1 MTRNHM
7 SRRTMLKGATAMGAL
22 LASTSGELLAQ
33 QAPARSAK
41 GPAAPLPPRGEFII
55 RGATV
60 LTMDPKINDLET
72 GDVLVQGGAIVA
84 VGSKINS
91 TSAQIIE
98 GRGMICMPG
107 FVDTHW
113 HLWTSL
119 FRPFVRADVDAFGYF
134 PVSNRLGQQM
144 TPEDSYRSV
153 ALGVAE
159 ALSAG
164 CTTVHNWAHNVR
176 SPDHADGELAA
187 MRDTGI
193 RGRFA
198 YGPAQ
203 GMPDDQPM
211 DFEGMAR
218 VKRDWMPGDGL
229 LSLGICSR
237 NVGAMSIGG
246 AARGVLTIDQTKRDW
261 DGARKLGLPITLHT
275 SGPSPIRQLEEAGLL
290 GPDVQLI
297 HALLTTPEERA
308 ILKAR
313 GVSYSIAPTGE
324 ARRPSSVGV
333 IQLGELLE
341 AGVKVSLSTDHTTN
355 YNCDPFVAM
364 RVLFALHQNRI
375 GNKIP
380 LTVKRL
386 VQLATLDGAVDL
398 GIADKAGSLTPG
410 KRADIILVRT
420 TDINMTPVGDPYEA
434 LVSLA
439 QPGNV
444 DTVIVDGR
452 ILRRGGKFT
461 TLDHA
466 KVVKDAQEAAAGLR
480 ARAKWPA

>member
-1 MTRNHM
+1 MTRSRM
-7 SRRTMLKGATAMGAL
+7 SRRAMLKGATALGAL
-22 LASTSGELLAQ
+22 VAAAGELPAQ
-33 QAPARSAK
+33 PAVSRSAAVP
-41 GPAAPLPPRGEFII
+41 GAPLPARGEFVI

-60 LTMDPKINDLET
+60 LSMDSRIGDFAV
-72 GDVLVQGGAIVA
+72 GDVHVRDGAIVA
-84 VGSKINS
+84 VGPRIDLPDDRIMQ
-91 TSAQIIE
+91 AD
-98 GRGMICMPG
+98 GMICMPG
-107 FVDTHW
+107 FIDTHW

-119 FRPFVRADVDAFGYF
+119 FRPFVRADVNELGYF
-134 PVSNRLGQQM
+134 PISNRLGQLF

-153 ALGVAE
+153 MLGIAE

-164 CTTVHNWAHNVR
+164 VTTVHNWAHNVR
-176 SPDHADGELAA
+176 SPDHADAELSA
-187 MRDTGI
+187 MRDAGI

-211 DFEGMAR
+211 DMAGVAR

-229 LSLGICSR
+229 LTLGISSR
-237 NVGAMSIGG
+237 NIGAMSIGG
-246 AARGVLTIDQTKRDW
+246 GARGTLTIDMAKRDW
-261 DGARKLGLPITLHT
+261 GGARALGLPITMHT
-275 SGPSPIRQLEEAGLL
+275 SGPSPIKLLEDAELL
-290 GPDVQLI
+290 GPDVQLV
-297 HALLTTPEERA
+297 HPLLTTPEERE
-308 ILKAR
+308 ILKTR
-313 GVSYSIAPTGE
+313 GVSYSIAPVGE

-333 IQLGELLE
+333 IQLGEMLE

-355 YNCDPFVAM
+355 YNCDPFVGM
-364 RVLFALHQNRI
+364 RILFALHQNRI

-380 LTVKRL
+380 LTLKRL

-398 GIADKAGSLTPG
+398 GVAEKTGSLTPG

-439 QPGNV
+439 QPANV

-452 ILRRGGKFT
+452 ILRRSGKFT
-461 TLDHA
+461 ALDHA
-466 KVVKDAQEAAAGLR
+466 KVVREAQEAAAALR
-480 ARAKWPA
+480 SKARWPA

>member
-1 MTRNHM
+1 MTRNRID
-7 SRRTMLKGATAMGAL
+7 RRTVLKGATALTAL
-22 LASTSGELLAQ
+22 LATTPELLAQ
-33 QAPARSAK
+33 QAPARTAK
-41 GPAAPLPPRGEFII
+41 RPAAPLPPRGEFVI
-55 RGATV
+55 RGAAV
-60 LTMDPKINDLET
+60 LTMDQKLGDFAS
-72 GDVLVQGGAIVA
+72 GDVHVRDGAIVA
-84 VGSKINS
+84 VGANVDAPK
-91 TSAQIIE
+91 AQVIR
-98 GRGMICMPG
+98 GNGMIAMPG

-119 FRPFVRADVDAFGYF
+119 FRPFVRADVNEVGYF
-134 PVSNRLGQQM
+134 PVSNRLGQLM
-144 TPEDSYRSV
+144 TPEDSYRAV
-153 ALGVAE
+153 ILGTAE
-159 ALSAG
+159 ALAAG
-164 CTTVHNWAHNVR
+164 VTTVHNWAHNVR

-187 MRDTGI
+187 MRDAGI

-218 VKRDWMPGDGL
+218 VKRDWMPNDGL
-229 LSLGICSR
+229 LTLGICSR

-246 AARGVLTIDQTKRDW
+246 AARGVLTIEQTKRDW
-261 DGARKLGLPITLHT
+261 DGARKLALPITLHT
-275 SGPSPIRQLEEAGLL
+275 SGPSPIKQLEEAGLL

-324 ARRPSSVGV
+324 ARRPSKVGV

-341 AGVKVSLSTDHTTN
+341 SGVKVSLSTDHTTN

-364 RVLFALHQNRI
+364 RILFALHQHRI
-375 GNKIP
+375 GDRIP
-380 LTVKRL
+380 LAVKRL
-386 VQLATLDGAVDL
+386 VQLATLDGAIDL
-398 GIADKAGSLTPG
+398 NIADKTGSLTPG

-420 TDINMTPVGDPYEA
+420 SDINMTPVGDPYEA

-452 ILRRGGKFT
+452 ILRQGGKFT

>member
-1 MTRNHM
+1 MTRTRM
-7 SRRTMLKGATAMGAL
+7 SRRTMLKGASALGAL
-22 LASTSGELLAQ
+22 VAASGELFGQ
-33 QAPARSAK
+33 QPASRSA
-41 GPAAPLPPRGEFII
+41 AAPPTPLPSRGEFVI

-60 LTMDPKINDLET
+60 LTMDPNLGDLET
-72 GDVLVQGGAIVA
+72 GDVHVRDGAIVA
-84 VGSKINS
+84 IGPRIDLPN
-91 TSAQIIE
+91 AGIME
-98 GRGMICMPG
+98 GRGMLCMPG

-119 FRPFVRADVDAFGYF
+119 LRPFVRADVNELGYF
-134 PVSNRLGQQM
+134 PVSNRLGQLF

-153 ALGVAE
+153 TLGIAE

-164 CTTVHNWAHNVR
+164 VTTVHNWAHNVR
-176 SPDHADGELAA
+176 SPDHADAELFA
-187 MRDTGI
+187 MRDAGI

-211 DFEGMAR
+211 DMAGVAR

-229 LSLGICSR
+229 LTLGICSR
-237 NVGAMSIGG
+237 NIGAMSIGG
-246 AARGVLTIDQTKRDW
+246 GARGTLTIDMAKQDW
-261 DGARKLGLPITLHT
+261 GGARALGLPITLHT
-275 SGPSPIRQLEEAGLL
+275 SGPSPIKLLEEAGLL
-290 GPDVQLI
+290 GPDVQLV
-297 HALLTTPEERA
+297 HPLLTTPEDRA

-313 GVSYSIAPTGE
+313 GVSYAMAPVGE

-333 IQLGELLE
+333 IQLGELLD

-355 YNCDPFVAM
+355 YNCDPFLAM
-364 RVLFALHQNRI
+364 RILFALHQHRI
-375 GNKIP
+375 GDRIP

-398 GIADKAGSLTPG
+398 GISEKTGSLTPG
-410 KRADIILVRT
+410 KRADIILVRS
-420 TDINMTPVGDPYEA
+420 TDINMAPVGDPYEA

-439 QPGNV
+439 QPTNV

-452 ILRRGGKFT
+452 ILRQSNKFT
-461 TLDHA
+461 ALDHG
-466 KVVKDAQEAAAGLR
+466 KVVHEAREAAAALR
-480 ARAKWPA
+480 TRAKWPT

>member
-1 MTRNHM
+1 MTRSRM
-7 SRRTMLKGATAMGAL
+7 TRRTMLQGTAALGAL
-22 LASTSGELLAQ
+22 VAASGELVAQ
-33 QAPARSAK
+33 QAVSPFAP
-41 GPAAPLPPRGEFII
+41 GPGAPLPPRGEFVI

-60 LTMDPKINDLET
+60 LTMDPGIGDFAV
-72 GDVLVQGGAIVA
+72 GDVHVRDGAIVA
-84 VGSKINS
+84 VAPRIE
-91 TSAQIIE
+91 SANAQVVE

-119 FRPFVRADVDAFGYF
+119 LRPFVRADVNELGYF
-134 PVSNRLGQQM
+134 PISSRLGQLFK
-144 TPEDSYRSV
+144 PEDSYRSV
-153 ALGVAE
+153 MLGLAE
-159 ALSAG
+159 ASSAG
-164 CTTVHNWAHNVR
+164 VTTVHNWAHNVR
-176 SPDHADGELAA
+176 SPDHADAELSA
-187 MRDTGI
+187 MRDAGM

-211 DFEGMAR
+211 DMAGIAR

-229 LSLGICSR
+229 LTLGICSR
-237 NVGAMSIGG
+237 NIGAMSIGG
-246 AARGVLTIDQTKRDW
+246 GARGSITIDMTKRDW
-261 DGARKLGLPITLHT
+261 GGARALGLPITLHT
-275 SGPSPIRQLEEAGLL
+275 SGPSPIKQLEDAELL
-290 GPDVQLI
+290 GPDVQLV
-297 HALLTTPEERA
+297 HPLLTTPEERA

-313 GVSYSIAPTGE
+313 GVSYSMAPVGE
-324 ARRPSSVGV
+324 ARRPSSLGV
-333 IQLGELLE
+333 IQLGEMLE
-341 AGVKVSLSTDHTTN
+341 AGVKVSLSTDHSTN
-355 YNCDPFVAM
+355 YNCDPFLGM
-364 RVLFALHQNRI
+364 RILFALHQNRI

-398 GIADKAGSLTPG
+398 GVADKTGSLTPG

-439 QPGNV
+439 QPSNV

-452 ILRRGGKFT
+452 ILRQSGKFT
-461 TLDHA
+461 ALDHA
-466 KVVKDAQEAAAGLR
+466 KVVRDAQEAAAALR
-480 ARAKWPA
+480 ALAGWPT